1 MDLTKK
7 TVHYTQEGK
16 TVFDRFYLDEDY
28 NVPEQKEAVQRIVY
42 SSAKL
47 KTEDVRPVENYV
59 KVTGKAYY
67 KILYMT
73 QGETTLSVLEGKIP
87 FEEMIYAENDG
98 EETFFIRNERTE
110 FTVSVVHSRKLTLRV
125 AAEMELGRERMRDE
139 ELTTDAESDFPV
151 YKKRQKMNVSELKI
165 SKKDTYRIKEEIVLP
180 GTKESIG
187 QILFFDISGRK
198 AEIRPGQ
205 DELLIRGEAEV
216 FCMYLSPEEKVE

>member
-1 MDLTKK
+1 
-7 TVHYTQEGK
+7 
-16 TVFDRFYLDEDY
+16 
-28 NVPEQKEAVQRIVY
+28 
-42 SSAKL
+42 
-47 KTEDVRPVENYV
+47 
-59 KVTGKAYY
+59 
-67 KILYMT
+67 
-73 QGETTLSVLEGKIP
+73 
-87 FEEMIYAENDG
+87 MIYAENDG

-216 FCMYLSPEEKVE
+216 FCMYLSPEEKVEWIEQSVPYEGRIPCEGAEEDMICQIRQSLEDPIVDIRQDGDQL